1 MFFLDNCGGLGSIIK
16 LVKEILSIA
25 FILIGVIL
33 IVLIITDLAKAMMAS
48 EEKEVKGYQK
58 AAIRR
63 VIYTVAIFFVVT
75 LVTVIFNLLGKA
87 EDPNISEADRTNWI
101 KCWSNPLGK

>member
-1 MFFLDNCGGLGSIIK
+1 MYFLDNCGGLGSIIK
-16 LVKEILSIA
+16 LVKEILSVA
-25 FILIGVIL
+25 FILIGVVLVIL
-33 IVLIITDLAKAMMAS
+33 IIIDLAKAMMAS

-63 VIYTVAIFFVVT
+63 VIYTVCIFFVVT

-87 EDPNISEADRTNWI
+87 EDPNISDADRTSWL
-101 KCWSNPLGK
+101 KCWSDPLGQ